1 MQVPDLRTITAKTY
15 QAVSAAVRRLEELGI
30 LEQRNAPGVMTFRAP
45 EVVRII
51 SAPARFN

>member
-1 MQVPDLRTITAKTY
+1 MQVPDLRTIT
-15 QAVSAAVRRLEELGI
+15 AVSAAVRRLEELGI